1 MSQLNIAIPSEKGL
15 KTDRGSRI
23 SDEIYVE
30 DFGSLWLPFT
40 NLNKTDTTDG
50 TSGDIVRRSKLKL
63 CSRLDSMQIQS
74 KFAPRPNHAGGPA
87 PQKLTELDFQP
98 RDPQMSPS
106 GDSVIFSAGTDQP
119 LRRELFSLGLSDGQ
133 LTQLTNR
140 EVNLS
145 WHPSISPDG
154 TKIAYVV
161 EKQGRSDLQVM
172 NVDGTGNVNLSNNN
186 KGFWSPSWSPDG
198 SKIITT
204 SRDTARGNLEL
215 VEFAADGS
223 SKAQATRIGVNTDL
237 PQYSPDG
244 QYIVFGLAPGFGPQ
258 VLASMSTETS
268 ELKTYSRNVMLVDEP
283 VVTEDNKIIFS
294 GSVRDGHFRLYE
306 VEIGSDEEPK
316 VLVDADRASNV
327 TLSPD
332 GSRIAYVD
340 KGKNGSFQIFEA
352 NRDGSE
358 PHQVSPDEG
367 YSTSPV
373 YTPDGNSLVYISSRE
388 GDKELYIQNLR
399 N

>member
-1 MSQLNIAIPSEKGL
+1 
-15 KTDRGSRI
+15 
-23 SDEIYVE
+23 
-30 DFGSLWLPFT
+30 
-40 NLNKTDTTDG
+40 
-50 TSGDIVRRSKLKL
+50 
-63 CSRLDSMQIQS
+63 MQIQS
-74 KFAPRPNHAGGPA
+74 KPIIRPSRANVPA
-87 PQKLTELDFQP
+87 PQKLTDLDFQP
-98 RDPQMSPS
+98 RDLQMSPN
-106 GDSVIFSAGTDQP
+106 GDSVIFAAGTDQP
-119 LRRELFSLGLSDGQ
+119 LRRELFSLGLNDGK
-133 LTQLTNR
+133 LSQLTNR

-154 TKIAYVV
+154 TKVAYVV

-172 NVDGTGNVNLSNNN
+172 NVDGTGNVNLSDNN

-244 QYIVFGLAPGFGPQ
+244 QHIVFGLAPGFGPQ
-258 VLASMSTETS
+258 VLASMSTDGS

-283 VVTEDNKIIFS
+283 AVTEDNKIIFS

-306 VEIGSDEEPK
+306 VEIGSDEEPQ

-340 KGKNGSFQIFEA
+340 KGKDGSFQIFEA
-352 NRDGSE
+352 NRDGSDA
-358 PHQVSPDEG
+358 HQVSPDEG

-373 YTPDGNSLVYISSRE
+373 YTPDGNNLVYISSRE
-388 GDKELYIQNLR
+388 GDKEIYLQNVR
-399 N
+399 